1 MLQFS
6 QTTSLERDMMSNV
19 IVITDSSA
27 YLPPFQTDSL
37 PVEVIP
43 LYLTWEGN
51 SYADGID
58 LQPEDFFR
66 RLSRSSEM
74 PRTSQIPLQT
84 FLNVYHRWLEKGYDI
99 LSIHISS
106 KVSGTV
112 TAAIQAARE
121 LATDKIRVFD
131 SLTGAAA
138 MAFQVVEA
146 ARAAAQGA
154 TLAECERIARKIRDA
169 SHTYFI
175 PGTLEF
181 LHRGGRIG
189 GAAALLG
196 SALKIHPIL
205 ETRNGVIESCEKVRT
220 MSRAMQRMVD
230 LMEKRVGNCGRIMAA
245 SLYADL
251 PELAETLLN
260 LVKQRLGN
268 RLHQTWFSTISPV
281 IGAHIGPGAV
291 GMAFTC
297 HQD

>member
-1 MLQFS
+1 M
-6 QTTSLERDMMSNV
+6 RNV
-19 IVITDSSA
+19 IIITDSSA

-37 PVEVIP
+37 PVDVIP
-43 LYLTWEGN
+43 LYLIWEGK

-66 RLSRSSEM
+66 RLADSPEM

-84 FLNVYHRWLEKGYDI
+84 FLNVYRRWLEKGYDI
-99 LSIHISS
+99 LSIHISG

-112 TAAIQAARE
+112 AAAMQAARE
-121 LATDKIRVFD
+121 LAAEKIRVFD

-154 TLAECERIARKIRDA
+154 PLAECERIARKIRDV

-205 ETRNGVIESCEKVRT
+205 ETRNGVIEACEKVRT
-220 MSRAMQRMVD
+220 MSRAMQRMVE
-230 LMEKRVGNCGRIMAA
+230 LMERKVGSCSRVMAA
-245 SLYADL
+245 SLYADI
-251 PELAETLLN
+251 PELAETLLH
-260 LVKQRLGN
+260 LVKERLGN
-268 RLHQTWFSTISPV
+268 RIQQTWFSTISPV

-291 GMAFTC
+291 GMAFAC
-297 HQD
+297 QED

>member
-1 MLQFS
+1 M
-6 QTTSLERDMMSNV
+6 RNV
-19 IVITDSSA
+19 IIITDSSA

-37 PVEVIP
+37 PVDVIP
-43 LYLTWEGN
+43 LYLIWEGK

-66 RLSRSSEM
+66 RLADSPEM

-84 FLNVYHRWLEKGYDI
+84 FLNVYRRWLEKGYDI
-99 LSIHISS
+99 LSIHISG

-112 TAAIQAARE
+112 AAAMQAARE
-121 LATDKIRVFD
+121 LAAEKIRVFD

-154 TLAECERIARKIRDA
+154 TLAECERIARKIRDV

-205 ETRNGVIESCEKVRT
+205 ETRNGVIEACEKVRT
-220 MSRAMQRMVD
+220 MSRAMQRMVE
-230 LMEKRVGNCGRIMAA
+230 LMERKVGSCSRVMAA
-245 SLYADL
+245 SLYADI
-251 PELAETLLN
+251 PELAETLLH
-260 LVKQRLGN
+260 LVKERLGN
-268 RLHQTWFSTISPV
+268 RIQQTWFSTISPV

-291 GMAFTC
+291 GMAFAC
-297 HQD
+297 QED

>member
-1 MLQFS
+1 M
-6 QTTSLERDMMSNV
+6 RDV

-37 PVEVIP
+37 PVDVIP
-43 LYLTWEGN
+43 LYLIWEGK

-66 RLSRSSEM
+66 RLADSPEM

-84 FLNVYHRWLEKGYDI
+84 FLNVYRRWLEKGYDI
-99 LSIHISS
+99 LSIHISG

-112 TAAIQAARE
+112 AAAMQAARE
-121 LATDKIRVFD
+121 LAAEKIRVFD

-154 TLAECERIARKIRDA
+154 TLAECERIARKIRDV

-205 ETRNGVIESCEKVRT
+205 ETRNGVIEACEKVRT
-220 MSRAMQRMVD
+220 MSRAMQRMVE
-230 LMEKRVGNCGRIMAA
+230 LMERKVGSCSRVMAA
-245 SLYADL
+245 SLYADI
-251 PELAETLLN
+251 PELAETLLH
-260 LVKQRLGN
+260 LVKERLGN
-268 RLHQTWFSTISPV
+268 RIQQTWFSTISPV

-291 GMAFTC
+291 GMAFAC
-297 HQD
+297 QED

>member
-1 MLQFS
+1 M
-6 QTTSLERDMMSNV
+6 RKV

-27 YLPPFQTDSL
+27 YLPPFQADSL
-37 PVEVIP
+37 PIEVIP
-43 LYLTWEGN
+43 LYLTWEGK

-58 LQPEDFFR
+58 LHPEDFFR
-66 RLSRSSEM
+66 RLANSPEM
-74 PRTSQIPLQT
+74 PRTSQVPFQT
-84 FLNVYHRWLEKGYDI
+84 FLNVYQRWLEKGFDI
-99 LSIHISS
+99 LSIHISG

-112 TAAIQAARE
+112 SAAIQAARE
-121 LATDKIRVFD
+121 LAADKICVFD
-131 SLTGAAA
+131 SLSGAAA

-175 PGTLEF
+175 PATLEF

-205 ETRNGVIESCEKVRT
+205 ETRDGVIEACEKVRT
-220 MSRAMQRMVD
+220 MSRAMQRMVE
-230 LMEKRVGNCGRIMAA
+230 LMERKVGNCGRVMAA
-245 SLYADL
+245 SLYADI
-251 PELAETLLN
+251 PELAETLIN
-260 LVKQRLGN
+260 LVKERLGS
-268 RLHQTWFSTISPV
+268 RLQKTWFSTISPV

-291 GMAFTC
+291 GMAFVC
-297 HQD
+297 QQD

>member
-1 MLQFS
+1 M
-6 QTTSLERDMMSNV
+6 RNV

-37 PVEVIP
+37 PVDVIP
-43 LYLTWEGN
+43 LYLIWEGK

-66 RLSRSSEM
+66 RLADSPEM

-84 FLNVYHRWLEKGYDI
+84 FLNVYRRWLEKGYDI
-99 LSIHISS
+99 LSIHISG

-112 TAAIQAARE
+112 AAAMQAARE
-121 LATDKIRVFD
+121 LAAEKIRVFD

-154 TLAECERIARKIRDA
+154 TLAECERIARKIRDV

-205 ETRNGVIESCEKVRT
+205 ETRNGVIEACEKVRT
-220 MSRAMQRMVD
+220 MSRAMQRMVE
-230 LMEKRVGNCGRIMAA
+230 LMERKVGSCSRVMAA
-245 SLYADL
+245 SLYADI
-251 PELAETLLN
+251 PELAETLLH
-260 LVKQRLGN
+260 LVKERLGN
-268 RLHQTWFSTISPV
+268 RIQQTWFSTISPV

-291 GMAFTC
+291 GMAFAC
-297 HQD
+297 QED

>member
-1 MLQFS
+1 
-6 QTTSLERDMMSNV
+6 MMSNV

>member
-1 MLQFS
+1 
-6 QTTSLERDMMSNV
+6 MSNV

-37 PVEVIP
+37 PVDVIP
-43 LYLTWEGN
+43 LYLIWEGK

-66 RLSRSSEM
+66 RLADSPEM

-84 FLNVYHRWLEKGYDI
+84 FLNVYRRWLEKGYDI
-99 LSIHISS
+99 LSIHISG

-112 TAAIQAARE
+112 AAAMQAARE
-121 LATDKIRVFD
+121 LAAEKIRVFD

-154 TLAECERIARKIRDA
+154 PLAECERIARKIRDV

-205 ETRNGVIESCEKVRT
+205 ETRNGVIEACEKVRT
-220 MSRAMQRMVD
+220 MSRAMQRMVE
-230 LMEKRVGNCGRIMAA
+230 LMERKVGSCSRVMAA
-245 SLYADL
+245 SLYADI
-251 PELAETLLN
+251 PELAETLLH
-260 LVKQRLGN
+260 LVKERLGN
-268 RLHQTWFSTISPV
+268 RIQQTWFSTISPV

-291 GMAFTC
+291 GMAFAC
-297 HQD
+297 QED

>member
-1 MLQFS
+1 MKK
-6 QTTSLERDMMSNV
+6 V

-37 PVEVIP
+37 PIEVIP
-43 LYLTWEGN
+43 LYLTWEGK

-58 LQPEDFFR
+58 LKPEDFFR
-66 RLSRSSEM
+66 RLSQSSEM
-74 PRTSQIPLQT
+74 PRTSQVPLQT
-84 FLNVYHRWLEKGYDI
+84 FLNVYRRWLDKGYDI

-112 TAAIQAARE
+112 AAAIQAARE
-121 LATDKIRVFD
+121 LAAEKIRVFD
-131 SLTGAAA
+131 SLSGAAA

-154 TLAECERIARKIRDA
+154 TLAECERIAQKIRDA

-189 GAAALLG
+189 GAAALVG
-196 SALKIHPIL
+196 SVLKIHPIL
-205 ETRNGVIESCEKVRT
+205 ETRNGVIEACEKVRT
-220 MSRAMQRMVD
+220 MSRAMQRMVE
-230 LMEKRVGNCGRIMAA
+230 LMEKRVGDCSRIMAA
-245 SLYADL
+245 SLYADI
-251 PELAETLLN
+251 PELADALLN
-260 LVKQRLGN
+260 LVIQRLGD
-268 RLHQTWFSTISPV
+268 RLQKTWFSTISPV

-291 GMAFTC
+291 GMAFAC
-297 HQD
+297 QED

>member
-1 MLQFS
+1 M
-6 QTTSLERDMMSNV
+6 RNV

-37 PVEVIP
+37 PVDVIP
-43 LYLTWEGN
+43 LYLIWEGK

-66 RLSRSSEM
+66 RLADSPEM

-84 FLNVYHRWLEKGYDI
+84 FLNVYRRWLEKGYDI
-99 LSIHISS
+99 LSIHISG

-112 TAAIQAARE
+112 AAAIQAARE
-121 LATDKIRVFD
+121 LAAEKIRVFD

-154 TLAECERIARKIRDA
+154 TLAECERIARKIRDV

-205 ETRNGVIESCEKVRT
+205 ETRNGVIEACEKVRT
-220 MSRAMQRMVD
+220 MSRAMQRMVE
-230 LMEKRVGNCGRIMAA
+230 LMERKVGSCSRIMAA
-245 SLYADL
+245 SLYADI
-251 PELAETLLN
+251 PELAETLLH
-260 LVKQRLGN
+260 LVKERLGN
-268 RLHQTWFSTISPV
+268 RIQQTWFSTISPV

-291 GMAFTC
+291 GMAFAC
-297 HQD
+297 QED